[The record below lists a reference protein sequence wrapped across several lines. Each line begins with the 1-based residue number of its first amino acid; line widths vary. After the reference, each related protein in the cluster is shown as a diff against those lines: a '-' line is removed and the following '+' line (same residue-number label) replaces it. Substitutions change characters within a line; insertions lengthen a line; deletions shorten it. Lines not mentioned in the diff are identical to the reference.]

1 MKRKILGIP
10 VVVIICLLGIVLA
23 SGIAYA
29 GVNLFG
35 GGQATVQVTEPILVT
50 CSDPEAVLGGSAG
63 VLFQGPGA
71 GGGLPYNNTWSLGWD
86 TYLFPNSVATMAV
99 NVTSVSDLPITIT
112 IAVVP
117 SLFPGSD
124 YLADGVSMTVDD
136 TGMMVNDP
144 SGGLAI
150 LAGSQGDMMFGPTPS
165 VTITLDAG
173 GAKDFNVTFVAGNDA
188 VAGAYAYNIIIERAG
203 VSLPTPA

>member
-29 GVNLFG
+29 AVNLLS

-50 CSDPEAVLGGSAG
+50 CGSPAPVVGNAAG
-63 VLFQGPGA
+63 VLSVSPAA
-71 GGGLPYNNTWSLGWD
+71 GGGLPYNNTWALGWAEPL
-86 TYLFPNSVATMAV
+86 YPNCVSTMPV
-99 NVTSVSDLPITIT
+99 NITSASDVPITIT
-112 IAVVP
+112 ISVVP
-117 SLFPGSD
+117 TLFPGSN

-136 TGMMVNDP
+136 TGMMVNDIVN
-144 SGGLAI
+144 GVALM
-150 LAGSQGDMMFGPTPS
+150 AGTATDSTFGPTPS

-173 GAKDFNVTFVAGNDA
+173 GSKDFNVTFVAGNDA
-188 VAGAYAYNIIIERAG
+188 VAGAYAYNIVIERAG
-203 VSLPTPA
+203 VSLPA